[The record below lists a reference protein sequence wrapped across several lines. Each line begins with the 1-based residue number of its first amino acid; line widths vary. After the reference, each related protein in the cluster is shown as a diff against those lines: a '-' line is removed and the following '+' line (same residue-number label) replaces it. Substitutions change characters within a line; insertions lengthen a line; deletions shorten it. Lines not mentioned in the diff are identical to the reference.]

1 MTVAAAEIRAP
12 RAEIAL
18 SCTLRRSI
26 GSPIPAQTL
35 TVGPRGMQIRSPRPL
50 SEDETVVFDLPNL
63 DIRVAGCARVLREER
78 PHVYA
83 LRFENLPEPMLRRL
97 HALAINAR

>member
-1 MTVAAAEIRAP
+1 MTVATELRAP
-12 RAEIAL
+12 RAQIAL
-18 SCTLRRSI
+18 PCTLRRKV

-35 TVGPRGMQIRSPRPL
+35 TVGPRGMQLRSPRPL
-50 SEDETVVFDLPNL
+50 MADETVGFDLPGL
-63 DIRVAGCARVLREER
+63 DMRVAGFARVLREER

-83 LRFENLPEPMLRRL
+83 LRFEGLPEPMTRRL